1 MMMYGLANFKSL
13 CIFYVLSALSVLLTV
28 PLSTRMIFPAI
39 LQPYVYVYTP
49 DTGSTVIPVY
59 LFQINRYNHIWKQKN
74 LFK

>member
-1 MMMYGLANFKSL
+1 MLRGLVNFKSL
-13 CIFYVLSALSVLLTV
+13 CIFYVLPILPVLLSV
-28 PLSTRMIFPAI
+28 PSSTQIIFPVI

-49 DTGSTVIPVY
+49 DIGSTVIPVY